1 MSPPSRQNLIEN
13 IRRRDA
19 ENPAKL
25 TRHHSRVSLLKKLL
39 PAAAALLLV
48 ALALAPYWRSGP
60 DADRVSYHVQA
71 NGGSTPASRLLGAK
85 YHGTDQNGQPF
96 TVTADT
102 AVEQD
107 GDNVALTNPAG
118 DITLKSGA
126 WLMLKADTGLYQQ
139 QADTLAL
146 SGNVTLYR
154 NDGTTMTAPHA
165 VIDLRA
171 GSASS
176 SDPVQVQGPFG
187 TLNAANGF
195 SLTGNGAQVTFIGPA
210 TLTLMQAQ

>member
-1 MSPPSRQNLIEN
+1 MTPLARQNLIDN

-19 ENPAKL
+19 EAPANL
-25 TRHHSRVSLLKKLL
+25 TRRHARVSLLKKLL
-39 PAAAALLLV
+39 PVAAALLLV

-71 NGGSTPASRLLGAK
+71 NAGSTPASRLLGAK

-96 TVTADT
+96 TVTADS

-107 GDNVALTNPAG
+107 GNNLALINPAG
-118 DITLKSGA
+118 DITLKSGS
-126 WLMLKADTGLYQQ
+126 WLMLKSDTGLYRQK
-139 QADTLAL
+139 ADMLAL
-146 SGNVTLYR
+146 SGNVALYR
-154 NDGTTMTAPHA
+154 NDGTTMTVPTAN
-165 VIDLRA
+165 IDLRA

-187 TLNAANGF
+187 TLTAANGF
-195 SLTGNGAQVTFIGPA
+195 SLTGNGAQITFIGPA

>member
-1 MSPPSRQNLIEN
+1 MSEPNRQDLIDN
-13 IRRRDA
+13 IRRQDA

-25 TRHHSRVSLLKKLL
+25 SRRHAHVSLLKKLL

-60 DADRVSYHVQA
+60 DADRVSYHVQ
-71 NGGSTPASRLLGAK
+71 NGDGSSPSSRMLGAK

-102 AVEQD
+102 AIEQNGND
-107 GDNVALTNPAG
+107 VALTNPAG

-126 WLMLKADTGLYQQ
+126 WLMLKADTGLYRQ

-154 NDGTTMTAPHA
+154 NDGTTMTVPHA
-165 VIDLRA
+165 MIDLRA
-171 GSASS
+171 GGASS

-195 SLTGNGAQVTFIGPA
+195 SLTGNGAQITFIGPA

>member
-1 MSPPSRQNLIEN
+1 MSEPNYQSLIGN

-19 ENPAKL
+19 EDPAKL
-25 TRHHSRVSLLKKLL
+25 LRRHSRVSLLKLAL
-39 PAAAALLLV
+39 PAAAVLLLV
-48 ALALAPYWRSGP
+48 ALASAPYWRSGP
-60 DADRVSYHVQA
+60 EADRVSYHMQTEA
-71 NGGSTPASRLLGAK
+71 GAAPASRLLGAK
-85 YHGTDQNGQPF
+85 YHGTDANGQPF
-96 TVTADT
+96 TVTADS

-107 GDNVALTNPAG
+107 GSKVALTNPAG
-118 DITLKSGA
+118 DISLKSGS
-126 WLMLKADTGLYQQ
+126 WLMLKAETGLYQQ
-139 QADTLAL
+139 KPDTLAL

-165 VIDLRA
+165 MIDLRA
-171 GSASS
+171 GAAST

-210 TLTLMQAQ
+210 TLTLTPTQ